1 MEQTA
6 KERTFAFMAEH
17 KGDPTPMEL
26 FHMHVKH
33 VGINTK
39 SEGEAWEIAD
49 TLARLMGL
57 MPRETEKAV
66 FSGDLTENMKV
77 ESHGTYGHIGFGVD
91 DCEAAIQYFVDRGM
105 TLREETKRFDEQGRC
120 IFVYFKEEVGGFA
133 IHLVHEKDSYMKKI
147 IVIGGG
153 AAGMAAAIAA
163 AENGCAVTI
172 YEKNEKLGKKIYI
185 TGKGRCNVT
194 NDCDMDGLFDSVVT
208 NSRFLYSAFYGFTNQ
223 DMKDFLEANGCHI
236 KVERGNRVFP
246 VSDRAS
252 DVTSALARRLR
263 ELHVKIKLNQ
273 GAKELW
279 LEDGVLK
286 GVILAQ
292 DGNGRGKKDAY
303 IAADAVIVATGGLS
317 YPTTGST
324 GDGYRFAEAAGHK
337 VTELSPAL
345 VPFETEEDVKELQGL
360 SLRNVEAAVLNG
372 KKEVYREFG
381 EMLFTHYG
389 VSGPVLL
396 SASSYAAKKLKK
408 GPLTLTIDLKPALS
422 MEQLDARILR
432 DFETEKNKQF
442 KNALNHLYPSKL
454 IPVMIRRSGIEP
466 DKQVNAVTKEERRR
480 LAEVTKHFTLT
491 LTGLRGFNEAI
502 ITQGGVTVKEVNP
515 STMESKK
522 LPGLYFAGEV
532 LDLDAVTGGYNLQ
545 IAWSTGVLAGR
556 SVAGEV

>member
-1 MEQTA
+1 
-6 KERTFAFMAEH
+6 
-17 KGDPTPMEL
+17 
-26 FHMHVKH
+26 
-33 VGINTK
+33 
-39 SEGEAWEIAD
+39 
-49 TLARLMGL
+49 
-57 MPRETEKAV
+57 
-66 FSGDLTENMKV
+66 
-77 ESHGTYGHIGFGVD
+77 
-91 DCEAAIQYFVDRGM
+91 
-105 TLREETKRFDEQGRC
+105 
-120 IFVYFKEEVGGFA
+120 
-133 IHLVHEKDSYMKKI
+133 MKKI

-163 AENGCAVTI
+163 AENGCVVTI

-194 NDCDMDGLFDSVVT
+194 NDCDMEGLFDSVVT

-223 DMKDFLEANGCHI
+223 DMKDFLEANGCHV

-263 ELHVKIKLNQ
+263 ELHVKVELNQ
-273 GAKELW
+273 GVRELW

-292 DGNGRGKKDAY
+292 SGNERGKKDSY

-408 GPLTLTIDLKPALS
+408 GPLTLVLDLKPALS

-432 DFETEKNKQF
+432 DFEAEKNKQF

-454 IPVMIRRSGIEP
+454 IPVIIRRSGVEP

-522 LPGLYFAGEV
+522 LSGLYFAGEV

-556 SVAGEV
+556 SAAENHEL